1 MKIRALIADDESLA
15 RERVRELLAEESDIE
30 LVAECADGR
39 EAVQAIQHHTP
50 DLLFLDIE
58 MPELDGFQV
67 LKSVSKEHMP
77 AVIFITAY
85 DRYAIKAFEEHAL
98 DYLLKPFD
106 KARFASAVSRA
117 RTRLEQEKNGT
128 LSSRL
133 VALLQQVDAQPKLI
147 DRLAIKS
154 RGRVVFLRTEEIE
167 WIEAAGNYVEV
178 HAGKDCHLIRDTL
191 NSFEEKLDS
200 RKFMRIHRSCMV
212 NLEFLKELQPGLA
225 GEYVVVMRDGRQL
238 TLSRGYRDKVQQLI
252 GGSI

>member
-1 MKIRALIADDESLA
+1 MKIRALIADDEPLA
-15 RERVRELLAEESDIE
+15 RERVRELLAGENDIE
-30 LVAECADGR
+30 VLAECSDGR
-39 EAVQAIQHHTP
+39 EAVEAIEKHTP
-50 DLLFLDIE
+50 DLVFLDIE

-67 LKSVSKEHMP
+67 LKSVRAEHMP

-85 DRYAIKAFEEHAL
+85 DRYAIKAFEEHAV

-106 KARFASAVSRA
+106 RNRFMGALNRA
-117 RTRLEQEKNGT
+117 RNRMDQGNNGSLSTRLA
-128 LSSRL
+128 
-133 VALLQQVDAQPKLI
+133 ALLQQVDSQPKLI

-154 RGRVVFLRTEEIE
+154 RGRVVFLRTDEIE

-178 HAGKDCHLIRDTL
+178 HSGKDCHLIRDTL
-191 NSFEEKLDS
+191 NNFEEKLDA

-212 NLEFLKELQPGLA
+212 NLEFIKELQPGIA
-225 GEYVVVMRDGRQL
+225 GEYVVLMRDGRQL

>member
-1 MKIRALIADDESLA
+1 MKIRALVADDESLA
-15 RERVRELLAEESDIE
+15 RERIQELLSGEPDIDV
-30 LVAECADGR
+30 VAECADGR
-39 EAVQAIQHHTP
+39 EAVDAVQRHNP

-67 LKSVSKEHMP
+67 LRQIPAERMP
-77 AVIFITAY
+77 VVVFITAY

-106 KARFASAVSRA
+106 KPRFVSALNRA
-117 RTRLEQEKNGT
+117 RTRLEQQQNGSVNNK
-128 LSSRL
+128 LM
-133 VALLQQVDAQPKLI
+133 ALLQQAGSQPKLI

-154 RGRVVFLRTEEIE
+154 RGRVVFLRTDEIE

-212 NLEFLKELQPGLA
+212 NLEFIKELQPGMA

-238 TLSRGYRDKVQQLI
+238 TLSRGYRDKVQLLI

>member
-1 MKIRALIADDESLA
+1 MKIQALIADDEPLA
-15 RERVRELLAEESDIE
+15 RERVRELLASEQDVEI
-30 LVAECADGR
+30 LAECSDGR
-39 EAVQAIQHHTP
+39 EAVEAIQKYTP
-50 DLLFLDIE
+50 DLVFLDIE

-67 LKSVSKEHMP
+67 LKSVRAERVP

-85 DRYAIKAFEEHAL
+85 DRYAIKAFEEHAV

-106 KARFASAVSRA
+106 RARFVAALNRA
-117 RTRLEQEKNGT
+117 RTRLEQNGNGK
-128 LSSRL
+128 LGQRL
-133 VALLQQVDAQPKLI
+133 AALLQQVDSQPKLI

-191 NSFEEKLDS
+191 NNFEEKLDA

-212 NLEFLKELQPGLA
+212 NLEFIKELQPGVA

-252 GGSI
+252 GGTI

>member
-1 MKIRALIADDESLA
+1 MKIQALIADDEPLA
-15 RERVRELLAEESDIE
+15 RERVRELLASEQDVEI
-30 LVAECADGR
+30 LAECSDGR
-39 EAVQAIQHHTP
+39 EAVEAIQKYTP
-50 DLLFLDIE
+50 DLVFLDIE

-67 LKSVSKEHMP
+67 LKSVRTERIP

-85 DRYAIKAFEEHAL
+85 DRYAIKAFEEHAV

-106 KARFASAVSRA
+106 RARFVAALNRA
-117 RTRLEQEKNGT
+117 RTRLEQNGSGK
-128 LSSRL
+128 LGQRL
-133 VALLQQVDAQPKLI
+133 AALLQQVDSQPKLI

-191 NSFEEKLDS
+191 NNFEEKLDA

-212 NLEFLKELQPGLA
+212 NLEFIKELQPGIA
-225 GEYVVVMRDGRQL
+225 GEYVVLMRDGRQL

-252 GGSI
+252 GGTI

>member
-15 RERVRELLAEESDIE
+15 RERVRELLADESDIE
-30 LVAECADGR
+30 LIAECADGR
-39 EAVQAIQHHTP
+39 EAVQAIQHHNP

-67 LKSVSKEHMP
+67 LKSVPTEHMP

-106 KARFASAVSRA
+106 KARFANAVSRA
-117 RTRLEQEKNGT
+117 RTRLEHENNGT
-128 LSSRL
+128 LSSKV

-154 RGRVVFLRTEEIE
+154 RGRVVFLRTDEIE

-212 NLEFLKELQPGLA
+212 NLEFIKELQPGLA

-252 GGSI
+252 GGTI